1 LLKNWQWPGSRL
13 VRKNDS
19 ADDRR
24 RRRHIRKMIMAA
36 AHRAN
41 CEEEVDRERRAAFDV
56 EADPAYMHR
65 GDPTG

>member
-13 VRKNDS
+13 VRKNDG
-19 ADDRR
+19 ADERR

-36 AHRAN
+36 PHRAN
-41 CEEEVDRERRAAFDV
+41 CMEEVDRERGAALDV
-56 EADPAYMHR
+56 VVDSAYMHR